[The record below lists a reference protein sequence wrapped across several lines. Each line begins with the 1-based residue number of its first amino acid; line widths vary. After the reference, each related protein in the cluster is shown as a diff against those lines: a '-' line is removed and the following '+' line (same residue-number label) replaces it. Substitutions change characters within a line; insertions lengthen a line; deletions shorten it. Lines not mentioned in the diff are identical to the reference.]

1 MEIDKAF
8 LKSVKGA
15 LKIAEMVTNFIAFI
29 CFVTVS
35 GTASYV
41 AATWMEIVISFLF
54 FLLYLLKLN
63 KKLTVFF
70 WPLIDI
76 FNSVFAAVFMFIIS
90 IIAVS
95 TYTVKGTLVGG
106 IIGLIATGIWCMDAY
121 LLFKKVTFN
130 KPRSSDS
137 AAGVS

>member
-1 MEIDKAF
+1 MEIDKVF
-8 LKSVKGA
+8 LKSVRGA

-90 IIAVS
+90 LIAVS
-95 TYTVKGTLVGG
+95 TYSAKGTLVGG